1 MTPRVLRSR
10 SAERPPLRVFVA
22 DSRGFGAGH
31 VDAVVSDD
39 ERRTASHMST
49 RRRTQYLAGRALL
62 RLAIERST
70 ERPAKTCSFTT
81 RAGGKP
87 DCVDGPAVSVS
98 HSGALLACA
107 VAPAGEVGID
117 VQFPARH
124 HHTEEIARSWFTPA
138 ECAWLQRAPPDAFY
152 QLWVLKEAYL
162 KCLGSGLA
170 GGLASMECCVDPP
183 RVEMRAAQAVQLA
196 LYSAGEAFVGI
207 AASTTDVLEIRV
219 EPWSPPSTRRHTTPL
234 HFIAATTSA

>member
-1 MTPRVLRSR
+1 VTASVVRNSSAQRAPLQVL
-10 SAERPPLRVFVA
+10 VA
-22 DSRGFGAGH
+22 DSCDLGIEY
-31 VDAVVSDD
+31 VDTVVSDD
-39 ERRTASHMST
+39 DHRTAAQMIP

-62 RLAIERST
+62 RLAVEQST
-70 ERPAKTCSFTT
+70 QGPAKAQRFTT

-87 DCVDGPAVSVS
+87 DCLDGPPISVA
-98 HSGALLACA
+98 HSGPLVVCA

-124 HHTEEIARSWFTPA
+124 HHTEEIAREWFTPA
-138 ECAWLQRAPPDAFY
+138 ECAWLQRAPRDAFY

-170 GGLASMECCVDPP
+170 GGLGSLECYIDPP
-183 RVEMRAAQAVQLA
+183 LIELRAARMTQLA
-196 LYSAGEAFVGI
+196 LYSAGTAFVGI
-207 AASTTDVLEIRV
+207 AASAADIPEIRV
-219 EPWSPPSTRRHTTPL
+219 EHWPPLSTHTGKIPL

>member
-1 MTPRVLRSR
+1 MTPPVLRSR
-10 SAERPPLRVFVA
+10 TALSVFVA
-22 DSRGFGAGH
+22 DSGDFGAGY

-39 ERRTASHMST
+39 DRCTASHMST

-62 RLAIERST
+62 RFAIERST
-70 ERPAKTCSFTT
+70 GRPAKTCSFTT

-87 DCVDGPAVSVS
+87 DCVAGPAVSVS

-117 VQFPARH
+117 IQFPARH
-124 HHTEEIARSWFTPA
+124 HHTEEIARAWFTPA
-138 ECAWLQRAPPDAFY
+138 ECSWLQGAPRDAFY

-170 GGLASMECCVDPP
+170 GGLASIECRIEPP
-183 RVEMRAAQAVQLA
+183 MITMRAAQAVQLA

-207 AASTTDVLEIRV
+207 AASTAEALEICV
-219 EPWSPPSTRRHTTPL
+219 ESWPLPSTRPHATPL
-234 HFIAATTSA
+234 RFIAATTSV